1 MTKKLYVNQK
11 KADVVTND
19 ILKQLS
25 VLEKQF
31 DKMSEVINKC
41 IYKKMI
47 SGEKRV
53 GAISLSKKCA
63 NLSKK
68 IRLEYAALETKYN
81 KDKSDYT
88 INILNEKIKSLEEK
102 FDLLLK

>member
-1 MTKKLYVNQK
+1 MIKKLYVNQK

-19 ILKQLS
+19 ILKRLS

-53 GAISLSKKCA
+53 GAISLSKK
-63 NLSKK
+63 
-68 IRLEYAALETKYN
+68 IRLEYATLETKYN

-88 INILNEKIKSLEEK
+88 INILNEKIKNLEEK